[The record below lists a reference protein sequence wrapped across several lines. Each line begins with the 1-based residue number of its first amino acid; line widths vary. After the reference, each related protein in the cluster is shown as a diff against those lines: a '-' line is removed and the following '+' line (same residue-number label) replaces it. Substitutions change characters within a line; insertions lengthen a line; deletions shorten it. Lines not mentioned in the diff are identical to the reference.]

1 MRDHMAR
8 QFLVCHARA
17 IRQILQKNAGVLGI
31 YSTGCYSYP
40 AAQDFGPNVLHWLWD
55 SLG

>member
-1 MRDHMAR
+1 MRDHIAR
-8 QFLVCHARA
+8 QFLVRHERTED
-17 IRQILQKNAGVLGI
+17 AGVLGI

-40 AAQDFGPNVLHWLWD
+40 ATQDFGPNVLHWLWD